1 MKNLQELIESAKY
14 PVALTGAG
22 ISAPSGI
29 PTFDML
35 WKGRPVREFLSRE
48 FFIENPVE
56 FYELFREIL
65 KWRNKHPNYVHRA
78 LAHYNFSVVTQ
89 NVDGLHKKAGSKKVI
104 ELHGNIEYIKC
115 PECGYKKDT
124 IRIPQVNENT
134 VDENSK
140 SEELPSEHSSGY
152 QCLPIQPLLT
162 VEEAIYCKQCNT
174 LMEPEI
180 VLYGD
185 QPKGW
190 WDAFEEVAQ
199 ADLLLVIG
207 TSLQTYPANQL
218 PIMAERNGCQVIK
231 INDDCL
237 KAFTFFNEMR
247 KETLTIEF
255 SEDKGN

>member
-1 MKNLQELIESAKY
+1 MKNLQEFIESAQY

-48 FFIENPVE
+48 FFNENPVE
-56 FYELFREIL
+56 FYELFREVL

-78 LAHYNFSVVTQ
+78 LAHYNFSIVTQ

-124 IRIPQVNENT
+124 IYIPQEIC
-134 VDENSK
+134 
-140 SEELPSEHSSGY
+140 P
-152 QCLPIQPLLT
+152 PIQPLLT
-162 VEEAIYCKQCNT
+162 VEEALYCKQCNT

-190 WDAFEEVAQ
+190 WDAFEEVAR

-237 KAFTFFNEMR
+237 KAFSFFDEMDLR
-247 KETLTIEF
+247 SET
-255 SEDKGN
+255 